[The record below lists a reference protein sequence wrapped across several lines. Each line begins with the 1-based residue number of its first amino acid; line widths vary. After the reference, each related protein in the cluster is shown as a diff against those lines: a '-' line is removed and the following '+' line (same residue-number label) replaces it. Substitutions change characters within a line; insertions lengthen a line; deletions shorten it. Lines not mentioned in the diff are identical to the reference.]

1 MDLTFGESV
10 VLIGIIAIVVRGVW
24 AFLKAAAGF
33 DEEANRISKEM
44 DEDRRNGETWI

>member
-1 MDLTFGESV
+1 MVLTFGESV
-10 VLIGIIAIVVRGVW
+10 VFIGLVALVVRGVW

-44 DEDRRNGETWI
+44 DEDRKNGETWI